1 VVEARDNGGS
11 GGGAA
16 TDQRRANMK
25 EQFQWNSNLK
35 CQRKLVRKTKNINEK
50 HANANEGIRETYNGK
65 KERRC
70 REELKTRVQEQ

>member
-1 VVEARDNGGS
+1 VAEARDSSDGGS

-35 CQRKLVRKTKNINEK
+35 CQCQRKLVRKTKNMPMPMKGFAKLTMAERNEDAEK
-50 HANANEGIRETYNGK
+50 S
-65 KERRC
+65 
-70 REELKTRVQEQ
+70 